1 MVLLR
6 LDPASLDDET
16 RAHAADGTVAYSAI
30 CTHAQCP
37 VDGWVEDEGKHVLK
51 CFCHNSEY
59 DPRANANV
67 IFGPAPRRL
76 PALPVRIDDGAL
88 VAAGTFLSKVGFRP
102 G

>member
-1 MVLLR
+1 MRPTAPSRTRRSALMRSARLMV
-6 LDPASLDDET
+6 
-16 RAHAADGTVAYSAI
+16 
-30 CTHAQCP
+30 
-37 VDGWVEDEGKHVLK
+37 WVEDEGKHVLK

-76 PALPVRIDDGAL
+76 PVRIDDGAL